1 MTESQTAYE
10 LAKKTFTRD
19 PMIEIRFTYQPPK
32 DGQPQRYE
40 LIRAKAK
47 ELAELID
54 DACPRSVEKAR
65 AMSELQSCV
74 MFANASIAVNES

>member
-1 MTESQTAYE
+1 MTEGQTPYE
-10 LAKKTFTRD
+10 LPRKGFTRD
-19 PMIEIRFTYQPPK
+19 PMIEQRFTYQPPK
-32 DGQPQRYE
+32 EGQPERYQ

-65 AMSELQSCV
+65 AMSELQACV
-74 MFANASIAVNES
+74 MFANASIAVNEL